1 MVAMAQDTQTRE
13 SATPLLTR
21 IRALEEAGRRKVI
34 RTRSRRTKIS
44 SEFVGHTL
52 AIFNGR
58 DFHNV
63 RITDEMVG
71 RTLAKVA
78 PRDRATARSTFLSI
92 PPRKM
97 RLVGDLVK
105 GLPVD
110 KALNILNFTP
120 RIAAVHMAKTLKSA
134 VANMLSVE
142 GTSNLHPEDLHIKR
156 IVVDE
161 APTAKRIKFQSMGR
175 VFRIRKRFCHLSI
188 FLDASREALAA
199 APVPTR
205 GKKAKGKADADAAKA
220 PKKTAS
226 AKKKAAAKS
235 KAKLPGAKKKG
246 GSKGAGKGFAK
257 GASKT
262 TAKVTK
268 STKDR

>member
-1 MVAMAQDTQTRE
+1 MEAMAQDTQTKE
-13 SATPLLTR
+13 GAGVLLTR
-21 IRALEEAGRRKVI
+21 IKELDETGRRKVI

-52 AIFNGR
+52 AIFNGHG
-58 DFHNV
+58 FMKVH
-63 RITDEMVG
+63 ITDKMVG

-78 PRDRATARSTFLSI
+78 PNERATARSTFLSI

-97 RLVGDLVK
+97 RLVGSLVK

-120 RIAAVHMAKTLKSA
+120 RIAAVHMAKTLKAA
-134 VANMLSVE
+134 VANILSVE
-142 GTSNLHPEDLHIKR
+142 GTSNLHPEDLSISR
-156 IVVDE
+156 IIVDE

-175 VFRIRKRFCHLSI
+175 VFRIRKRYCHLSI
-188 FLDASREALAA
+188 FLEADREASAEL
-199 APVPTR
+199 PTR
-205 GKKAKGKADADAAKA
+205 GKQAKGKTDAVA
-220 PKKTAS
+220 PKTPKKKAS
-226 AKKKAAAKS
+226 AKKKAAVKS
-235 KAKLPGAKKKG
+235 KSKVPGAGKKG
-246 GSKGAGKGFAK
+246 GSKVSGKGYAK

-262 TAKVTK
+262 TAKAVK